1 MIAEFLVEP
10 WNYRERG
17 VALQVQR
24 LGAIRL

>member
-10 WNYRERG
+10 WSYREQG
-17 VALQVQR
+17 VALQVLR